1 MGAARERGIVDLAD
15 GIFQVRAD
23 LAPAFAKIALAGA
36 AEDAIGKVGR
46 AEAGEPDQ
54 PLLLLTRGR
63 TLIGL
68 DLGGEPD
75 RSDVVAGPILPATG
89 QPTIAG
95 KMKVQSMN
103 PSRLRRRLRGCNRR
117 RDRRRRGRIGII
129 FIARPEVSRE
139 GGDAKAKAGRNGR
152 AAEQV
157 DGKGVVMSHGKSP
170 WI

>member
-1 MGAARERGIVDLAD
+1 MGAARERGVVDLAD
-15 GIFQVRAD
+15 GIFQIRAD
-23 LAPAFAKIALAGA
+23 VVPALTESELAGT
-36 AEDAIGKVGR
+36 AEDTIGKVGR

-54 PLLLLTRGR
+54 PLLLLACGR
-63 TLIGL
+63 ALIGL

-89 QPTIAG
+89 QPAIAG

-103 PSRLRRRLRGCNRR
+103 PSRLRRRLHGCNRR

-139 GGDAKAKAGRNGR
+139 GRDAEAKSGRNGR